1 MKRLDGAAGEVH
13 RAEDE
18 GEAGIGYM
26 WCAGRA
32 TGGWGFTGTAGGE
45 AQAGRQGA
53 LWLRGGVRG
62 RVVRSSARRGFR
74 GCGRAANGFPE
85 GTGFVGVLSAWCRSW
100 SCLARVLSFLCA
112 LLCPAALAF
121 TSPVVVSL
129 HALVELPFLF
139 GFFCFFL
146 NQGVYLEE
154 PFGLPQVG
162 VICVGLRFFAIQGQ
176 FGRRWSPAVWLVFAV
191 WGASR
196 GGGAPGRSR
205 CPLRVARRGRRWGK
219 TPSFGCRDAA
229 LGGSRLVCAWGVVSL
244 DVQVPEVGV
253 AVFAL

>member
-1 MKRLDGAAGEVH
+1 LAVLGL
-13 RAEDE
+13 
-18 GEAGIGYM
+18 
-26 WCAGRA
+26 
-32 TGGWGFTGTAGGE
+32 T
-45 AQAGRQGA
+45 
-53 LWLRGGVRG
+53 
-62 RVVRSSARRGFR
+62 
-74 GCGRAANGFPE
+74 
-85 GTGFVGVLSAWCRSW
+85 LSAVALLR
-100 SCLARVLSFLCA
+100 SFLCV
-112 LLCPAALAF
+112 LLCPSALAF
-121 TSPVVVSL
+121 TSPVVVSSDFFLFFLASLL
-129 HALVELPFLF
+129 HSLVELPFLF

-176 FGRRWSPAVWLVFAV
+176 FGRRCSPAVWFACV
-191 WGASR
+191 VGGASR

-229 LGGSRLVCAWGVVSL
+229 LGGSRQVCAWGVVSL

>member
-1 MKRLDGAAGEVH
+1 MDR
-13 RAEDE
+13 
-18 GEAGIGYM
+18 
-26 WCAGRA
+26 CP
-32 TGGWGFTGTAGGE
+32 
-45 AQAGRQGA
+45 
-53 LWLRGGVRG
+53 
-62 RVVRSSARRGFR
+62 ARRGSR
-74 GCGRAANGFPE
+74 CCGRAAGGFPV
-85 GTGFVGVLSAWCRSW
+85 GSCLIGVLSALCLSL
-100 SCLARVLSFLCA
+100 SCLARLLSFLCV

-121 TSPVVVSL
+121 TSPVVVSSDFFLFFLASLL
-129 HALVELPFLF
+129 HSLVELPFLF